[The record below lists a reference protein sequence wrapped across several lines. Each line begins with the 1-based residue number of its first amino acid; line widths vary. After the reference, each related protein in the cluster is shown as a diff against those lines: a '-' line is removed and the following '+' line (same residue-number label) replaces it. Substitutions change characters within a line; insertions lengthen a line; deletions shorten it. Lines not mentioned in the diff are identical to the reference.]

1 MSAGGPRGGEGRRG
15 GGHGAPPPAPPW
27 GHGDAPTPRPLGST
41 AGTRSPALPRGVPGS
56 REAPWVMP
64 RDLEG
69 LNKLMWQDRFI
80 RVSMETCDCGK
91 EFLGAAVTGE
101 KVVGVPS
108 SGPRRADAKAGRRRR
123 SSRRPRWSGGQSR
136 AWPATR
142 LQGGWARSD

>member
-1 MSAGGPRGGEGRRG
+1 M
-15 GGHGAPPPAPPW
+15 
-27 GHGDAPTPRPLGST
+27 T
-41 AGTRSPALPRGVPGS
+41 
-56 REAPWVMP
+56 P

-108 SGPRRADAKAGRRRR
+108 LGPRRADAKAGTASPLLPPAALERRTV
-123 SSRRPRWSGGQSR
+123 PGVAGD
-136 AWPATR
+136 AAAGR
-142 LQGGWARSD
+142 LGPLRLTTEG